1 MGSFFRR
8 VPELQTVKFKLSN
21 GSGCRKED
29 VMVLGNGVVIVI
41 QDKDAYCPRWGVW
54 GANERGSRS
63 DIVSGENKNKG
74 FHVQEFHIRETFF
87 PQM

>member
-1 MGSFFRR
+1 M
-8 VPELQTVKFKLSN
+8 KFKLSN

-41 QDKDAYCPRWGVW
+41 QDKDAYCPRWGVCEVQMKEVP
-54 GANERGSRS
+54 ALTLSAVRKKTRVFTCKNFT
-63 DIVSGENKNKG
+63 SG
-74 FHVQEFHIRETFF
+74 ETFF